1 MQDVRQ
7 RARVSIAC
15 VMGMCLAAC
24 GAAPGGPDLEA
35 ISARYLQLTQEVA
48 RHDPSLIDHWLIEHA
63 GAPAGGRQPVP
74 ILRGAVD
81 ALAGEAE
88 AALLDVEGLNRTR
101 AEWLAGQAR
110 ALRLATQRLL
120 GESVPFDTEAR
131 LAFGVSPQR
140 ADLFLADR
148 ARETLAQE
156 LPGEGSLT
164 ERLSA
169 FRARFEATTDTREPL
184 MRAALAACREVAG
197 AALPLPADDGIELAF
212 VDGLPW
218 DAHARYLGGHR
229 TRIDIQDRQPLDL
242 TRALRLACHEGAPG
256 HHAQHIWAAD
266 DLVGRLGWQEHALVA
281 GFGPALLMAEGAA
294 EAGADLA
301 MPAKRRQQVYRERL
315 VPAAKLS
322 HVEVEDLA
330 RLIRVEEAQ
339 SALEPLIGDIA
350 RDYLDNRINATQA
363 AERLDR
369 EVLMPGAEVFVF
381 FIERRRTRIL
391 AYTEGRRL
399 ALQPIEGGGLPA
411 LRSLFVKDSGP
422 HSR

>member
-1 MQDVRQ
+1 MQDVQQ
-7 RARVSIAC
+7 RAVVSIAC

-24 GAAPGGPDLEA
+24 GPGPARPDLEA
-35 ISARYLQLTQEVA
+35 IAARYLQLAQDVA
-48 RHDPSLIDHWLIEHA
+48 RHDPSLIDHWLAEP
-63 GAPAGGRQPVP
+63 APASPGGRQPVAM
-74 ILRGAVD
+74 LRAAVET
-81 ALAGEAE
+81 LAADAE
-88 AALLDVEGLNRTR
+88 AAGLEVVGLDRTR

-131 LAFGVSPQR
+131 LAFGFTPQR

-148 ARETLAQE
+148 ARESLARE
-156 LPGEGSLT
+156 LPGEGSLAS
-164 ERLSA
+164 RLAA
-169 FRARFEATTDTREPL
+169 FRARFEAKPDAREPL
-184 MRAALAACREVAG
+184 MRAALAACREAAG
-197 AALPLPADDGIELAF
+197 AALRLPEDDGIELAF

-229 TRIDIQDRQPLDL
+229 TRIEIQDRQPLDL

-266 DLVGRLGWQEHALVA
+266 ELVGRLGWRERALVA

-301 MPAKRRQQVYRERL
+301 MPAERRLQAYREHL

-322 HVEVEDLA
+322 HVDDDDLA

-339 SALEPLIGDIA
+339 TALEPLIGDIA
-350 RDYLDNRINATQA
+350 REYLDNRITATQA

-369 EVLMPGAEVFVF
+369 EVLMPSAEAFVF

-391 AYTEGRRL
+391 AYTEGRRMAAGRLGQNGL
-399 ALQPIEGGGLPA
+399 AGLQALFVPA
-411 LRSLFVKDSGP
+411 LPVN
-422 HSR
+422 

>member
-1 MQDVRQ
+1 
-7 RARVSIAC
+7 
-15 VMGMCLAAC
+15 MGMCVVAC
-24 GAAPGGPDLEA
+24 GPAPNRPDLEGIA
-35 ISARYLQLTQEVA
+35 ARYLQLTEDVA
-48 RHDPSLIDHWLIEHA
+48 KHDPSLIDHWLTEHA
-63 GAPAGGRQPVP
+63 AAPAGGRQPVAM
-74 ILRGAVD
+74 LRGAVE
-81 ALAGEAE
+81 ALATDAE
-88 AALLDVEGLNRTR
+88 AAALDLGGLDRTR

-131 LAFGVSPQR
+131 LAFGITPQR

-148 ARETLAQE
+148 ARETLAKE
-156 LPGEGSLT
+156 LPGDGSLT
-164 ERLSA
+164 SRLAA
-169 FRARFEATTDTREPL
+169 FRARFEAQPENREAL

-197 AALPLPADDGIELAF
+197 AALPLPSDDRIELAF

-229 TRIDIQDRQPLDL
+229 TRIDLQDRQPLDL

-266 DLVGRLGWQEHALVA
+266 DRVGRLGWQEHALVA

-301 MPAKRRQQVYRERL
+301 MPAERRLQVYGERL
-315 VPAAKLS
+315 VPATKLS
-322 HVEVEDLA
+322 HVEAADLA

-339 SALEPLIGDIA
+339 AALEPLIGDIA
-350 RDYLDNRINATQA
+350 RDYLDNRLNATQA
-363 AERLDR
+363 AARLDH
-369 EVLMPGAEVFVF
+369 EVLMPGAEAFVF

-399 ALQPIEGGGLPA
+399 VLERLGQGGLPA
-411 LRSLFVKDSGP
+411 LQNVFLP
-422 HSR
+422 PPTAP

>member
-7 RARVSIAC
+7 RAFVSIAC
-15 VMGMCLAAC
+15 VMGMCLASC
-24 GAAPGGPDLEA
+24 GPAPRRPDLGA
-35 ISARYLQLTQEVA
+35 IAARYLQLTQDVA
-48 RHDPSLIDHWLIEHA
+48 RHDPSLIDHWLTEP
-63 GAPAGGRQPVP
+63 APASPGGRQPVAM
-74 ILRGAVD
+74 LRA
-81 ALAGEAE
+81 AAETLAADAE
-88 AALLDVEGLNRTR
+88 AAGLDVDGLDRTR
-101 AEWLAGQAR
+101 AEWLAGQSR

-148 ARETLAQE
+148 ARDTLNQL
-156 LPGEGSLT
+156 LPGQGSLAG
-164 ERLSA
+164 RLAA
-169 FRARFEATTDTREPL
+169 FRARFEARSAARDPL
-184 MRAALAACREVAG
+184 MRAAIGACREVAG
-197 AALPLPADDGIELAF
+197 DALRLPPDDAIELAF

-229 TRIDIQDRQPLDL
+229 TRIEIQDHQPLDL

-266 DLVGRLGWQEHALVA
+266 DLVGRLGWGEHALVA

-301 MPAKRRQQVYRERL
+301 MPAERRLQVYREHL
-315 VPAAKLS
+315 VPAAQLS
-322 HVEVEDLA
+322 HVDNDDLA

-339 SALEPLIGDIA
+339 RALEPLIGDIA
-350 RDYLDNRINATQA
+350 REYLDNRINATQA

-369 EVLMPGAEVFVF
+369 EVLLPGAEAFVF

-399 ALQPIEGGGLPA
+399 ALERIGDGGLPGLKA
-411 LRSLFVKDSGP
+411 LFLIPDP
-422 HSR
+422 